1 MLCSLE
7 RATTKYNQWTYE
19 TSNNEVLVFKTHSIR
34 IICMCGCNNKNNE
47 NISIETA
54 LLPNSKENMEKKMW
68 KLDEIQLAMF
78 ETFPLNLSACGK
90 RRI

>member
-1 MLCSLE
+1 
-7 RATTKYNQWTYE
+7 
-19 TSNNEVLVFKTHSIR
+19 
-34 IICMCGCNNKNNE
+34 MCGCNNKNNE